1 MKENLQVEDVGSAL
15 DSLLAIAVVAA
26 LAPLLLGLVPKLRIP
41 QVVLLLAGGI
51 VIGPQVLALASPVPV
66 EPLADLGLGFVF
78 LLAGYEIDQRLYR
91 RDTGRRAVLAWLVS
105 LVVALGITAVL
116 SATGFV
122 HAFVAV
128 ALALT
133 TTALGTL
140 VPILRENGML
150 RGRLGGHLLATG
162 AMGEL
167 LPILAI
173 AVFLG
178 ISSRFVAL
186 LSLAAV
192 VVLAVLLSVAARTFR
207 PGSRLSGVLREHQH
221 ETSQITL
228 RFTVL
233 LLVLLLAVTERFHLD
248 AVLGA
253 FVAGMVLRRW
263 AGRSAPALEE
273 KLDVAGH
280 GFLIPIFFVYS
291 GMTIDL
297 HAIAAAPLRLLAF
310 FGLMLLVRGMPALLI
325 YVGVLSARERVQTM
339 LVSATALPLVVALTQ
354 IGVRNGT
361 MLPENAAALVG
372 AGVLTVLLFPTL
384 AVILHRPEKVGAATD
399 VEDLPRHPAV

>member
-1 MKENLQVEDVGSAL
+1 MKENLQVEDVDVGSAL

-26 LAPLLLGLVPKLRIP
+26 LAPLLLGLVPRLRVP

-51 VIGPQVLALASPVPV
+51 VIGPQVLGLASPVSV
-66 EPLADLGLGFVF
+66 QALADLGLGFVF

-91 RDTGRRAVLAWLVS
+91 QDAGRRALLAWF
-105 LVVALGITAVL
+105 VALALGLGVTGILA
-116 SATGFV
+116 ATGFV
-122 HAFVAV
+122 DAFVAV

-140 VPILRENGML
+140 VPVLRENGML
-150 RGRLGGHLLATG
+150 RGRLGGHLLANG

-186 LSLAAV
+186 ASLGAV
-192 VVLAVLLSVAARTFR
+192 VVLAVLLSLAARTMR
-207 PGSRLSGVLREHQH
+207 PGGRMAGILRDHQH

-228 RFTVL
+228 RLTVL

-297 HAIAAAPLRLLAF
+297 HAIASAPVRVFVF

-325 YVGVLSARERVQTM
+325 YLGVLAARERVQTM
-339 LVSATALPLVVALTQ
+339 LVSATALPLVVALTT
-354 IGVRNGT
+354 IGLRNGT

-372 AGVLTVLLFPTL
+372 AAVLTVLVFPTL
-384 AVILHRPEKVGAATD
+384 AVMLNRPAPEGTTPDAS
-399 VEDLPRHPAV
+399 PRHPAV

>member
-1 MKENLQVEDVGSAL
+1 VENVGEALQ
-15 DSLLAIAVVAA
+15 SLLAVTLVAA
-26 LAPLLLGLVPKLRIP
+26 VAPLLLGLLPRLRVP

-51 VIGPQVLALASPVPV
+51 VVGPAVLGWADPTAI

-91 RDTGRRAVLAWLVS
+91 QDAGRRALVAWFVSLLLALGVIGLLAWAGLVR
-105 LVVALGITAVL
+105 
-116 SATGFV
+116 
-122 HAFVAV
+122 AFVPV
-128 ALALT
+128 ALAMT

-140 VPILRENGML
+140 VPILRENDML
-150 RGRLGGHLLATG
+150 RGRLGGYLMAGG
-162 AMGEL
+162 AAGEL

-178 ISSRFVAL
+178 IGNRFVAL

-192 VVLAVLLSVAARTFR
+192 VVLAVLLGVAARVLR
-207 PGSRLSGVLREHQH
+207 PGGRLDDIISERQH

-263 AGRSAPALEE
+263 AGRNARVLEE

-291 GMTIDL
+291 GMTIDVR
-297 HAIAAAPLRLLAF
+297 AIAAAPLRLLLF
-310 FGLMLLVRGMPALLI
+310 FGLMILIRGLPALLV
-325 YVGVLSARERVQTM
+325 YLRVLSLRERVQTV
-339 LVSATALPLVVALTQ
+339 LVTATALPLVVALTQ
-354 IGVRNGT
+354 IGLRNGT
-361 MLPENAAALVG
+361 MLPENGAALVG
-372 AGVLTVLLFPTL
+372 AAVLTVLVLPTV
-384 AVILHRPEKVGAATD
+384 AVAITRPGPDTGRD
-399 VEDLPRHPAV
+399 VVARRPDEVAG

>member
-1 MKENLQVEDVGSAL
+1 VDDIGSAL
-15 DSLLAIAVVAA
+15 DSLLAIAAVAA
-26 LAPLLLGLVPKLRIP
+26 LAPLLLGLVPRLPVP

-51 VIGPQVLALASPVPV
+51 VVGPQVLGWATPTSV

-78 LLAGYEIDQRLYR
+78 LLAGYELDQRLYR
-91 RDTGRRAVLAWLVS
+91 QDAGRRALLAWVASLVLALSVVGLLAWLGMVR
-105 LVVALGITAVL
+105 
-116 SATGFV
+116 
-122 HAFVAV
+122 AFVPV
-128 ALALT
+128 ALAMT

-140 VPILRENGML
+140 VPILRENDL
-150 RGRLGGHLLATG
+150 LHGRLGRYLLAGG
-162 AMGEL
+162 AAGEL

-178 ISSRFVAL
+178 IGNRWVAL
-186 LSLAAV
+186 ASLGAV
-192 VVLAVLLSVAARTFR
+192 VVLAVLLALGTRMLR
-207 PGSRLSGVLREHQH
+207 PGGRLTSVFVERQH
-221 ETSQITL
+221 ETSQIQL

-263 AGRSAPALEE
+263 AGASAPVLEE

-297 HAIAAAPLRLLAF
+297 KAIVEAPLRLLLF
-310 FGLMLLVRGMPALLI
+310 FGLMVAIRGLPALLV
-325 YVGVLSARERVQTM
+325 YLGVLSLRERVQTA
-339 LVSATALPLVVALTQ
+339 LVTATALPLVVALTE
-354 IGVRNGT
+354 IGLRNGT

-372 AGVLTVLLFPTL
+372 AAVLTVLLLPTI
-384 AVILHRPEKVGAATD
+384 AVLLRRPDPVP
-399 VEDLPRHPAV
+399 V

>member
-1 MKENLQVEDVGSAL
+1 MGTAL

-51 VIGPQVLALASPVPV
+51 VIGPQVLGLADPPSV
-66 EPLADLGLGFVF
+66 EALADLGLGFVF

-91 RDTGRRAVLAWLVS
+91 QDTGRRAFFSWFVS
-105 LVVALGITAVL
+105 QALALGITGVL
-116 SATGFV
+116 AALGLV

-150 RGRLGGHLLATG
+150 RGRLGEHLLANG

-178 ISSRFVAL
+178 ITSRFVAL

-192 VVLAVLLSVAARTFR
+192 LVLAVLLSVAARMMR
-207 PGSRLSGVLREHQH
+207 PGGRLMGVVQTRQH

-228 RFTVL
+228 RLTVL

-263 AGRSAPALEE
+263 AGARAPAFEE

-297 HAIAAAPLRLLAF
+297 HAIASAPLRLLMF
-310 FGLMLLVRGMPALLI
+310 FGLMLVVRGLPALLV
-325 YVGVLSARERVQTM
+325 YLGVLGARERVQTM
-339 LVSATALPLVVALTQ
+339 LVSATALPLVVALTE
-354 IGVRNGT
+354 IGLRNGT

-372 AGVLTVLLFPTL
+372 AGVLTVLVFPTL
-384 AVILHRPEKVGAATD
+384 AVMLHRPEKAGAT
-399 VEDLPRHPAV
+399 EDAAPKRPAV

>member
-1 MKENLQVEDVGSAL
+1 MDVGSAL

-26 LAPLLLGLVPKLRIP
+26 LAPLLLGLFPRLRVP
-41 QVVLLLAGGI
+41 QVVLLLVGGI
-51 VIGPQVLALASPVPV
+51 VVGPQVLHLATPSAV

-91 RDTGRRAVLAWLVS
+91 QDAGRRALLAWVVSLVLAIGVVGLLAWLG
-105 LVVALGITAVL
+105 VVR
-116 SATGFV
+116 
-122 HAFVAV
+122 AFVPV
-128 ALALT
+128 ALAMT
-133 TTALGTL
+133 TTAFGTL
-140 VPILRENGML
+140 LPILRENAML
-150 RGRLGGHLLATG
+150 RGRLGGYLMAGG
-162 AMGEL
+162 AAGEL

-178 ISSRFVAL
+178 IGSRFAAL
-186 LSLAAV
+186 ASLAAV
-192 VVLAVLLSVAARTFR
+192 VVLAVLLSVASRVMR
-207 PGSRLSGVLREHQH
+207 PGNRLSTVFLERQH

-263 AGRSAPALEE
+263 AGPSAPVLEE

-297 HAIAAAPLRLLAF
+297 RAIAEAPLRLVLF
-310 FGLMLLVRGMPALLI
+310 FALMVAVRGMPALLV
-325 YVGVLSARERVQTM
+325 YLGVLSLRERVQTA
-339 LVSATALPLVVALTQ
+339 LVTATALPLVVALAQ
-354 IGVRNGT
+354 IGQRNGT

-372 AGVLTVLLFPTL
+372 AGVLTVLVLPTV
-384 AVILHRPEKVGAATD
+384 AVALHRPEVQ
-399 VEDLPRHPAV
+399 ESPRHDAASP

>member
-1 MKENLQVEDVGSAL
+1 MEDIGSAL
-15 DSLLAIAVVAA
+15 DSLLAIAAVAA
-26 LAPLLLGLVPKLRIP
+26 LAPLLLGLMPRLPVP
-41 QVVLLLAGGI
+41 QVVLLLAGGML
-51 VIGPQVLALASPVPV
+51 VGPQVLGLASPTAV

-91 RDTGRRAVLAWLVS
+91 QDAGRRAVVAWFASLALA
-105 LVVALGITAVL
+105 LAVVGGLTALGVVQAWVP
-116 SATGFV
+116 
-122 HAFVAV
+122 V

-140 VPILRENGML
+140 VPILRENDML
-150 RGRLGGHLLATG
+150 RGRIGGYLMAGG
-162 AMGEL
+162 AAGEL

-173 AVFLG
+173 AIFLG
-178 ISSRFVAL
+178 IGNRWVAL
-186 LSLAAV
+186 LSLGAV
-192 VVLAVLLSVAARTFR
+192 VVLAVLLALANRVLR
-207 PGSRLSGVLREHQH
+207 PGGRLLTVVVERQH

-233 LLVLLLAVTERFHLD
+233 LLLLLLAVTERFHLD

-263 AGRSAPALEE
+263 VGTGARVLEE

-297 HAIAAAPLRLLAF
+297 RAIADAPLRLLLF
-310 FGLMLLVRGMPALLI
+310 FGLMVVVRGLPALLVYI
-325 YVGVLSARERVQTM
+325 GALDLRERVQTM
-339 LVSATALPLVVALTQ
+339 LVTATALPLVVALAE
-354 IGVRNGT
+354 IGLRNGT

-372 AGVLTVLLFPTL
+372 AGMLTVLVLPTL
-384 AVILHRPEKVGAATD
+384 AVVLQKPEP
-399 VEDLPRHPAV
+399 VELQREPEHGVR